1 MAASNISFARSMMRF
16 ILLLSFSIDAIDA
29 FQTPSPRTAA
39 VRPLQQYSQHRN
51 TRRSPSA
58 RNTFALRSTLADTVI
73 SAGVSI
79 DTFLPQ
85 FFWLPMIAFPRAE
98 LTKRV
103 NGNLLPVLA
112 CSLVHAVV
120 VLLAATD
127 DFPRGIE
134 PIFIFADVFDPTK
147 SQLEGMRRLFEVPNF
162 VAEEWPHVLIW
173 DLFVGRLIW
182 LDGVDRDIV
191 CWHSLLLTNFI
202 GPPGLLLH
210 AATSALSGKG
220 LPTLGGAAE
229 DAS

>member
-1 MAASNISFARSMMRF
+1 MISSNVAFARSMMRF
-16 ILLLSFSIDAIDA
+16 TLLLSFSIDAIDA

-39 VRPLQQYSQHRN
+39 VRRLHQNSQHRN
-51 TRRSPSA
+51 TQRSSRA
-58 RNTFALRSTLADTVI
+58 RSTALRSTLADTVI

>member
-1 MAASNISFARSMMRF
+1 MLLELCFPLLAA
-16 ILLLSFSIDAIDA
+16 LLLLELGGGPFGLLGA
-29 FQTPSPRTAA
+29 RAA
-39 VRPLQQYSQHRN
+39 RVGRVRQAP
-51 TRRSPSA
+51 
-58 RNTFALRSTLADTVI
+58 
-73 SAGVSI
+73 
-79 DTFLPQ
+79 
-85 FFWLPMIAFPRAE
+85 
-98 LTKRV
+98 
-103 NGNLLPVLA
+103 
-112 CSLVHAVV
+112 VHAVV

>member
-1 MAASNISFARSMMRF
+1 MAASNVAFARSMVRF
-16 ILLLSFSIDAIDA
+16 VLLLSLSIDA

-39 VRPLQQYSQHRN
+39 IRPLQQHSQHRAGELS
-51 TRRSPSA
+51 RHHSRQRSP
-58 RNTFALRSTLADTVI
+58 ALRSTLADTVI

-134 PIFIFADVFDPTK
+134 PIFIFADVFDPTQ

>member
-1 MAASNISFARSMMRF
+1 MAASNVAFARSMMRF
-16 ILLLSFSIDAIDA
+16 VLLLSFSIDA

-39 VRPLQQYSQHRN
+39 VRPLQQHSQHRN
-51 TRRSPSA
+51 TQRSPR
-58 RNTFALRSTLADTVI
+58 RNPFALRSTLADTVI

-182 LDGVDRDIV
+182 LDGVNRNIV

>member
-1 MAASNISFARSMMRF
+1 MAASNVAFARSMARF
-16 ILLLSFSIDAIDA
+16 VLLLSLSIDA
-29 FQTPSPRTAA
+29 FHLPSPRTAA
-39 VRPLQQYSQHRN
+39 IRPLQQHSQHRN
-51 TRRSPSA
+51 TQRSPR
-58 RNTFALRSTLADTVI
+58 RNPFALRSTLADTVI

-134 PIFIFADVFDPTK
+134 PIFIFADVFDPTQ
-147 SQLEGMRRLFEVPNF
+147 SQLDAMRRLFEVPNF

-182 LDGVDRDIV
+182 LDGVNRNIV

-210 AATSALSGKG
+210 AATSALSRARA
-220 LPTLGGAAE
+220 PTPGRRR

>member
-1 MAASNISFARSMMRF
+1 MMRF
-16 ILLLSFSIDAIDA
+16 ILLLSLSIDA

-39 VRPLQQYSQHRN
+39 VRRLQQHSQHRN

-112 CSLVHAVV
+112 CSLVLQKYVHVSLQKIPEPKRPKAHTRP
-120 VLLAATD
+120 LFWLAMFGLVFGEVGNFAAFGLATTCALD
-127 DFPRGIE
+127 DGALGAAFVALARSG
-134 PIFIFADVFDPTK
+134 ADVAGAAAAPVSYTHLTLPTK
-147 SQLEGMRRLFEVPNF
+147 
-162 VAEEWPHVLIW
+162 A
-173 DLFVGRLIW
+173 
-182 LDGVDRDIV
+182 
-191 CWHSLLLTNFI
+191 
-202 GPPGLLLH
+202 
-210 AATSALSGKG
+210 
-220 LPTLGGAAE
+220 
-229 DAS
+229 

>member
-1 MAASNISFARSMMRF
+1 
-16 ILLLSFSIDAIDA
+16 
-29 FQTPSPRTAA
+29 
-39 VRPLQQYSQHRN
+39 
-51 TRRSPSA
+51 
-58 RNTFALRSTLADTVI
+58 
-73 SAGVSI
+73 
-79 DTFLPQ
+79 
-85 FFWLPMIAFPRAE
+85 MIAFPRAE

-103 NGNLLPVLA
+103 NGGLLPVLA

-134 PIFIFADVFDPTK
+134 PIFIFADVFDPTQ

-220 LPTLGGAAE
+220 LPTLGGVAE